1 MAIAL
6 RSSDAVATD
15 PRAASFTFRL
25 YQRVNAKSLTLA
37 SIEWPLSQPPIR
49 EGATRVHFHQGV
61 RVHAQ
66 TLQLTFADGT
76 VVEACLPKH
85 RTPATVASDGTV
97 VTASPHALWERG
109 SNAWAGVDATL
120 LCNARAEGRCT
131 LTPDTRMASNTGTGE
146 NTLARRA

>member
-1 MAIAL
+1 VRAFEKATFSDRVGSKDFSPALDQKEMTTSAPRSLAIAL

-85 RTPATVASDGTV
+85 RTPATVASD
-97 VTASPHALWERG
+97 
-109 SNAWAGVDATL
+109 
-120 LCNARAEGRCT
+120 
-131 LTPDTRMASNTGTGE
+131 
-146 NTLARRA
+146 